1 MATRYWR
8 VVISLL
14 QISFL
19 IPETAI
25 PGRLGILFTLFLCT
39 ITIFNSVT
47 ESSPKSGGSSTAII
61 QWILACLF
69 FIAMAI
75 LEYSLIL
82 GHKKYKKDRKNGK
95 ESWRRKGKTARKVNW
110 KNTQSLSKWLDKL
123 MLIIFP
129 AAFFLF
135 SFIFWTSW

>member
-1 MATRYWR
+1 M
-8 VVISLL
+8 ISPL

-19 IPETAI
+19 IPVPAI

-47 ESSPKSGGSSTAII
+47 ESAPKSGGSSTAII

-75 LEYSLIL
+75 LEYSLML
-82 GHKKYKKDRKNGK
+82 GYKKYRKYKKTDK
-95 ESWRRKGKTARKVNW
+95 ESQMKKGKKRAQNMVWR
-110 KNTQSLSKWLDKL
+110 NTKDPSKWLDKL

-129 AAFFLF
+129 LSFFLF

>member
-1 MATRYWR
+1 M
-8 VVISLL
+8 ISPL

-19 IPETAI
+19 IPVPAI
-25 PGRLGILFTLFLCT
+25 PGRLGILFTLLLCT

-47 ESSPKSGGSSTAII
+47 ESAPKSGGSSTAII

-75 LEYSLIL
+75 LEYSLML
-82 GHKKYKKDRKNGK
+82 GYKKYRKYKKTDK
-95 ESWRRKGKTARKVNW
+95 ESQMKKGKKRAQNMIW
-110 KNTQSLSKWLDKL
+110 KNTRDPSKWLDKF

-129 AAFFLF
+129 VSFFLF